1 VEQVEERKCRS
12 FNPLA
17 IAALLPKNVAA
28 MIADEY
34 LVDRADASCRVF
46 RVYRGVPAHFH
57 RECDEY
63 LYVLSGRGTFWMDSQ
78 ANEAEFAP
86 GDLLFFQRGIV
97 HSLPTLI
104 EEPVLFLSIDA
115 PRRRPTDVNFVESGN
130 EAQTP
135 ADFMD
140 RNAEY

>member
-1 VEQVEERKCRS
+1 MENSKYSS
-12 FNPLA
+12 FDPLA
-17 IAALLPKNVAA
+17 MAARLPDRVAS

-57 RECDEY
+57 LECDEY
-63 LYVLSGRGTFWMDSQ
+63 LYVLSGRGTFWMGDQS
-78 ANEAEFAP
+78 NEAEFSP
-86 GDLLFFQRGIV
+86 GQLLFFERGVV

-115 PRRRPTDVNFVESGN
+115 PRRSPTDVTFVEAGDQKHTS
-130 EAQTP
+130 
-135 ADFMD
+135 ADFMA
-140 RNAEY
+140 RNADY